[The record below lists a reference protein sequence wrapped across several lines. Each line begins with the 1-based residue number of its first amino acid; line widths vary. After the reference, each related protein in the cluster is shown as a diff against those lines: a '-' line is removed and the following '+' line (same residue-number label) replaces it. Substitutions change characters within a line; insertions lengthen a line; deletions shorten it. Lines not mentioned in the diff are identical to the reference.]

1 MKNPYTELKD
11 VRLHEASK
19 QGGKE
24 EPVNALAF
32 APDGSS
38 VATGSNDGALQL
50 YELGGWEHNGELK
63 FTSRANEGGKA
74 KTSGAEGEDLL
85 SSVGADRAEAVCTFV
100 ERDGQMLVALGD
112 GSGHVSLG
120 DPIRRKPQTQCK
132 LRGEVTALLSSTSYG
147 LLICGST
154 SEAEGG
160 SGRVVC
166 YDTASSGPELPTIRT
181 MQTPPFKQGPIA
193 SGYSLAFA
201 MASKHEAVVT
211 RQGVDVKLVT
221 LEKGEEMNAFDALG
235 KDDEHA
241 FCASVDSSL
250 LACWKHAGDS
260 SQIDF
265 FHLDEIKSA
274 DDNDKAGEEKEAEPE
289 QGGKTPEGSK
299 PEEET

>member
-1 MKNPYTELKD
+1 
-11 VRLHEASK
+11 
-19 QGGKE
+19 
-24 EPVNALAF
+24 
-32 APDGSS
+32 
-38 VATGSNDGALQL
+38 
-50 YELGGWEHNGELK
+50 
-63 FTSRANEGGKA
+63 
-74 KTSGAEGEDLL
+74 
-85 SSVGADRAEAVCTFV
+85 
-100 ERDGQMLVALGD
+100 MLVALGD

-120 DPIRRKPQTQCK
+120 DPIRRKPQTQCR
-132 LRGEVTALLSSTSYG
+132 LRGEVTALLSSKDYG

-181 MQTPPFKQGPIA
+181 MQTPPFKQNPIA

-221 LEKGEEMNAFDALG
+221 LDDGKEMHVFDALG
-235 KDDEHA
+235 KEDEHA

-250 LACWKHAGDS
+250 LACWKHTSDS

-274 DDNDKAGEEKEAEPE
+274 DVEEEKEADPE
-289 QGGKTPEGSK
+289 QGGKTPEGTK
-299 PEEET
+299 PEEETRVANAHVPFDLLEECNVDDKVALMSVWTIDKKAGKHLIAVGCVSGDVYLFEQSKGSSRITQIHQKHDDVDLPLPGPYLRLLRRCQKR